1 MENFCYDRATL
12 DTFAKHYET
21 GEPLPEELYQRLVA
35 AKNYRSGTMSLRQLH
50 FACLDLELHKAA
62 VVEDPFALDQA
73 QAAKTMVLPPLPE
86 DRFLCAFSHIFAGG
100 YAAGYFRYACGV
112 GDACG
117 VLYMCTGVEL

>member
-21 GEPLPEELYQRLVA
+21 GAPLPEELFQRLVA
-35 AKNYRSGTMSLRQLH
+35 AKNFRSGTMSLRQLH

-62 VVEDPFALDQA
+62 RVEDPFAMDRA
-73 QAAKTMVLPPLPE
+73 QAAKTMVLPPLEE

-100 YAAGYFRYACGV
+100 YAAGYYRCWGLRHARMYY
-112 GDACG
+112 
-117 VLYMCTGVEL
+117 LYVHL